1 MIWRPSQLVTC
12 TQISKDALIVGRW
25 YAGRGRNANIG
36 MWNGEDFLVLAEVGQ
51 KVGPGPRE
59 WVKSWGVKREPYFQ
73 ADGGCFQPFKM
84 VDMGTVSVPQGE
96 GGYALEMSFDGSPEN
111 GP

>member
-1 MIWRPSQLVTC
+1 MVTC

-59 WVKSWGVKREPYFQ
+59 WVKSWGVKKEPYFQ

>member
-1 MIWRPSQLVTC
+1 MVTC

-84 VDMGTVSVPQGE
+84 VDMGTVSVPQGQ

>member
-1 MIWRPSQLVTC
+1 MVTC

-96 GGYALEMSFDGSPEN
+96 GGYALEMSFDGSPE
-111 GP
+111 GGL

>member
-1 MIWRPSQLVTC
+1 MVTC

-84 VDMGTVSVPQGE
+84 VDMGIVSVPQGE
-96 GGYALEMSFDGSPEN
+96 GGYALEMSFEGSPES
-111 GP
+111 GT

>member
-1 MIWRPSQLVTC
+1 MVTC

-96 GGYALEMSFDGSPEN
+96 GGDALEIAFDGSPEN

>member
-1 MIWRPSQLVTC
+1 MVTC

-96 GGYALEMSFDGSPEN
+96 GGYALEMSFDGSPES

>member
-1 MIWRPSQLVTC
+1 MVTC

>member
-1 MIWRPSQLVTC
+1 MTC

-84 VDMGTVSVPQGE
+84 VDMGTVSVPQGQ

>member
-1 MIWRPSQLVTC
+1 MVTC

-96 GGYALEMSFDGSPEN
+96 GGYALEMSFDSSPES

>member
-1 MIWRPSQLVTC
+1 LVTC

-96 GGYALEMSFDGSPEN
+96 GGYALEMSFDGSPES

>member
-1 MIWRPSQLVTC
+1 MVTC

-51 KVGPGPRE
+51 KVGPGPRD

-84 VDMGTVSVPQGE
+84 VDMGTVSVPQGQ

>member
-1 MIWRPSQLVTC
+1 MVIC

>member
-1 MIWRPSQLVTC
+1 MVTC

-51 KVGPGPRE
+51 KVGPGPRD

>member
-1 MIWRPSQLVTC
+1 MVTC

-96 GGYALEMSFDGSPEN
+96 GGYAVEMSFDGSPEN

>member
-1 MIWRPSQLVTC
+1 MTC

-51 KVGPGPRE
+51 KVGPGPRD

>member
-1 MIWRPSQLVTC
+1 MVTC

-73 ADGGCFQPFKM
+73 ADGGCFQRFKM

>member
-1 MIWRPSQLVTC
+1 MVTC

-25 YAGRGRNANIG
+25 YAGRGRNADIG

>member
-1 MIWRPSQLVTC
+1 MTC

-73 ADGGCFQPFKM
+73 ADGGCFQPFEM

>member
-1 MIWRPSQLVTC
+1 MTC

>member
-1 MIWRPSQLVTC
+1 MTC

-51 KVGPGPRE
+51 KVGPGPRD

-84 VDMGTVSVPQGE
+84 VDMGTVSVPQGQ